1 MKRQPPKHDAQMDLF
16 MPAFGDIAVR
26 DSRNTMEFPFFSLAK
41 NPRFEPLTYENE
53 RRGIT
58 IHVSGGKPNGIAT
71 IWDKDFLIWI
81 VSQVREALD
90 RGEAPSRT
98 VYFHPYQLLKA
109 IRRSVSKRDY
119 ERMERAFI
127 RLGNTTV
134 HTTLRTDDKTYRK
147 GFHWIEDYST
157 ARENKSGEA
166 AGMWSVTLANWLFKA
181 ALNKAQVLTL
191 DDDYFLLTGGR
202 ERWLYLTA
210 RKHGGRQDTGF
221 TMLMRTLH
229 AKCGTDEAYK
239 YWAREI
245 RKLVKA
251 NELPGYY
258 LALWRGKDGQEYINF
273 TRRSRLAFDHPGYR
287 NELPRWI
294 DNMTPDF

>member
-1 MKRQPPKHDAQMDLF
+1 MKRQPPKQDAQTDLF
-16 MPAFGDIAVR
+16 MPAFGDVAVR
-26 DSRNTMEFPFFSLAK
+26 DSRDAMEFPFFSLAK

-53 RRGIT
+53 PRGIT

-90 RGEAPSRT
+90 RGETPSRT

-147 GFHWIEDYST
+147 GFHWIEDYAT
-157 ARENKSGEA
+157 ARENKTGEA

-191 DDDYFLLTGGR
+191 DDEYFLLTGGR